1 MAITLARPPSLRT
14 LGWSAVV
21 LLLLA
26 PAVAMLAGAEG
37 VHWTAQDFV
46 AAAIMLGGTGLA
58 IELAV
63 RRFPARSARL
73 GAALALLSALVQVWI
88 NAAVGIIG
96 NEQNDLNFMFVAV
109 IGVALVGCVV
119 TKLQPARMA
128 TIMKVTAITQVAAGI
143 VGLLAGSP
151 EALVLS
157 LVFAAGWLVSGRLF
171 SRAS

>member
-1 MAITLARPPSLRT
+1 MAIALPRSISLRT
-14 LGWSAVV
+14 LGWSAVA

-26 PAVAMLAGAEG
+26 PAIAMLLGAEG
-37 VHWTAQDFV
+37 VHWTALDFV
-46 AAAIMLGGTGLA
+46 AAAVLLGGTGLG

-63 RRFPARSARL
+63 RLFPARSARF
-73 GAALALLSALVQVWI
+73 GAAVALLIALAQVWI

-96 NEQNDLNFMFVAV
+96 HEENDLNLLFLTV

-119 TKLQPARMA
+119 TRLQPARMA
-128 TIMKVTAITQVAAGI
+128 MIMNVTAMTQLAAGT

-157 LVFAAGWLVSGRLF
+157 LVFAAGWLVAGRLF
-171 SRAS
+171 SPAA